1 MKNDLQFL
9 KYFLYFSLFIFSL
22 YILYLF
28 LFVEENLNENSNEQQ
43 LILKL
48 IEDNNKRFDLLIQQN
63 KELIQIISYNDN
75 ILKNLIKKPISIY

>member
-1 MKNDLQFL
+1 
-9 KYFLYFSLFIFSL
+9 
-22 YILYLF
+22 